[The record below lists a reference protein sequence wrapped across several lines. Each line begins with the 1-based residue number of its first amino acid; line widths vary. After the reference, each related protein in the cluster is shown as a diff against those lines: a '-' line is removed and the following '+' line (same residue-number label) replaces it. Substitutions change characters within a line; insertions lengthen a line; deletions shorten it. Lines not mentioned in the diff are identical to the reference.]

1 MCVSIEDPTM
11 SNSPMG
17 IVWEF
22 LEWGG
27 RRAEFSL
34 AWPSGNCF
42 CFVRT
47 KNTFSPA
54 ANGWPAPNQTWTVG
68 GRRGGGGGPSEGVRV
83 IAFVILAW
91 STLADSFFSLSVL
104 FCFSH
109 FTADRHWSIEVSA
122 SVAIFK
128 HMAPTMFNL
137 NCFHLQLPFI
147 HRPNRVALDWQK
159 NRKKYNKNS
168 KYQKINKNKSKKA
181 KNPLG
186 PLLGW

>member
-91 STLADSFFSLSVL
+91 STLADSFFLSL
-104 FCFSH
+104 CFFAFRISLL
-109 FTADRHWSIEVSA
+109 TG
-122 SVAIFK
+122 
-128 HMAPTMFNL
+128 T
-137 NCFHLQLPFI
+137 
-147 HRPNRVALDWQK
+147 
-159 NRKKYNKNS
+159 
-168 KYQKINKNKSKKA
+168 
-181 KNPLG
+181 G
-186 PLLGW
+186 PLKFLPLLQFSSTWPRPCLIWIVFTYSCHLFIDRTE